1 MYLISEVEIS
11 NFWNRLNAKC
21 RFNPDVNIIIG
32 RNGTGK
38 TTFMNILHAALS
50 VDIDE
55 MANSEFEKIKIILQK
70 GRQTKTI
77 KVRKLT
83 IADSPFQYV
92 EYQVSTRKYMIRS
105 LSADDRRIGPMLRKR
120 ALEESAELR
129 QELSKLVSLSSL
141 SVYRLRSGEDYEIKD
156 RSGRRLVSPVD
167 FRLSQIKGELTQYQ
181 FELSQAARIISANL
195 QKDVLASI
203 LFKND
208 VRSKKVS
215 FPKKYEKDQE
225 QAKLVSAYS
234 RLGAADSA
242 IRKQISAHSSA
253 IEQAVNRL
261 HHGGLEETDI
271 AALEAFL
278 RTQHIIEMSLKA
290 EEEINEIFS
299 QINLFISILKD
310 FIPEKTFSLE
320 AGRLVV
326 TNIDKEVIPTDKLS
340 SGEKQLLILLIE
352 ALLQKSKPY
361 VYLADEPELS
371 LHIEW
376 QRKIL
381 PAVKKIN
388 PHAQIIAATHS
399 PEVASKYKGLLIDM
413 KDVANA

>member
-181 FELSQAARIISANL
+181 FELSQAARIISTNL

-215 FPKKYEKDQE
+215 FPKKYEKEQE
-225 QAKLVSAYS
+225 QVKLVSAYS
-234 RLGAADSA
+234 RLGAADSG

-253 IEQAVNRL
+253 IEQAINRL
-261 HHGGLEETDI
+261 HHGELEQTDV

-381 PAVKKIN
+381 PAVKK
-388 PHAQIIAATHS
+388 
-399 PEVASKYKGLLIDM
+399 
-413 KDVANA
+413 